1 MKQKEAAGEIP
12 RFPLSLSD
20 RPKNAAFRIRQHLN
34 SDPKDCGGG
43 GEQRVPG
50 VWVFL
55 SQVAW

>member
-50 VWVFL
+50 V
-55 SQVAW
+55 